1 MSDNVVCRY
10 CKSIGEYLS
19 DIWKTYIVVEPGE
32 DCYHAMEGELNMSEE
47 GEPLLDEE
55 MRSIDREVEEEI
67 GNIDENELN

>member
-1 MSDNVVCRY
+1 
-10 CKSIGEYLS
+10 
-19 DIWKTYIVVEPGE
+19 
-32 DCYHAMEGELNMSEE
+32 MEGELNMSEE